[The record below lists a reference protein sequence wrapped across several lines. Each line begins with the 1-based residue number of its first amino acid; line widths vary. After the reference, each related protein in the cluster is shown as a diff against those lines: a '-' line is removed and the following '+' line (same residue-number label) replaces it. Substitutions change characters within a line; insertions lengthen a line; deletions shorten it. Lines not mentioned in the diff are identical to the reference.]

1 MWSNLIMHSCVQQ
14 YSTTALFNTF
24 YIFSAD
30 FCVKLSGENASVES
44 LWAS

>member
-1 MWSNLIMHSCVQQ
+1 MLSASSIEL
-14 YSTTALFNTF
+14 TALFNTF